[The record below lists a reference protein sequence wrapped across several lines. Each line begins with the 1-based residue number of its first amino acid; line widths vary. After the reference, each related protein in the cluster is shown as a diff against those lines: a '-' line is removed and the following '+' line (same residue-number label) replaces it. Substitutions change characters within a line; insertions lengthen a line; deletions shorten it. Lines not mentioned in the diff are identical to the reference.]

1 MVAFKYLCDLVF
13 EPQMENF
20 QEILQKEETLDPDNW
35 ADMRILAHKMVD
47 DMMDYLSGIREKK
60 AWIPT
65 TEEVRNHFKKKLP
78 LASASA
84 ESVYEDFKANILPY
98 NKGNVHPRF
107 FSWVEGG
114 GSPLGMMA
122 DMLAS
127 GMNPNVTI
135 GDHSA
140 MYVDRQVIDWCKE
153 MINFPKEASG
163 QLVTGGSSA
172 NITALIVAKN
182 NFQNGI
188 IKQKGLQVIESQLV
202 VYCSSE
208 THNCILKAAEIIGLG
223 FENVKMIGINEDYTI
238 DIDALERAIA
248 KDKSQGKT
256 PFCIV
261 GNAGT
266 VNTGAI
272 DDLKSLLEVSKRENC
287 WFHIDGA
294 VGGFAKIIPEFASQ
308 LQTIE
313 MADSIALDLHKWLY
327 IPYEIG
333 CVLIRDAQ
341 KHRYAFAP
349 ASMPNYLTAHE
360 RGLAAGPDPIANFGM
375 DLSRNFKALKVW
387 MVLQEQG
394 LEKYKR
400 LLRQNVAQAFYLES
414 LVNENLQ
421 LELLTPV
428 NMNIVCFRYKNEN
441 LPDEQLNALN
451 KEILMMLHEE
461 GIALP
466 SYTVLRGKYAIRAA
480 ISNHRSKKE
489 DFEIM
494 VNAIVKIGNKLNK

>member
-1 MVAFKYLCDLVF
+1 
-13 EPQMENF
+13 MENF

-35 ADMRILAHKMVD
+35 ADMRLLAHKMVD
-47 DMMDYLSGIREKK
+47 DMMDYLSEIRDQK
-60 AWIPT
+60 AWKPT
-65 TEEVRNHFKKKLP
+65 TEEVRKHFKKMLP
-78 LASASA
+78 KESVSA
-84 ESVYEDFKANILPY
+84 ESIYEDFKTNILPY

-153 MINFPKEASG
+153 MINFPKGATG

-182 NFQNGI
+182 NFGDGI
-188 IKQKGLQVIESQLV
+188 IKQKGLQSIESQLI

-208 THNCILKAAEIIGLG
+208 THNCILKAAEVIGLG

-238 DIDALERAIA
+238 DIDALEKAIA
-248 KDKSQGKT
+248 KDKLDGKT

-272 DDLKSLLEVSKRENC
+272 DDLKSLLEISKKENC

-294 VGGFAKIIPEFASQ
+294 VGGFAKIVPEFSGQ
-308 LQTIE
+308 LKTLE

-341 KHRYAFAP
+341 KHRHAFAP
-349 ASMPNYLTAHE
+349 ASMPHYLTAHE

-394 LEKYKR
+394 LEKYR
-400 LLRQNVAQAFYLES
+400 RMLRQNVAQAFYLES
-414 LVNENLQ
+414 LVNQNPR

-441 LPDEQLNALN
+441 LKDEQLNALN
-451 KEILMMLHEE
+451 KEILMTLHEE

-494 VNAIVKIGNKLNK
+494 VNAIVKIGNQLSK